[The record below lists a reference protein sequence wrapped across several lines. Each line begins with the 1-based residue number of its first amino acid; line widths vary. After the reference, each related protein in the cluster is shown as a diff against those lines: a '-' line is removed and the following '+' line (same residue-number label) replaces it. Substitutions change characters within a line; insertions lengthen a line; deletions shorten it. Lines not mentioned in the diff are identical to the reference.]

1 MTTCDAM
8 PVEIAKALV
17 VCQGLM
23 RRVGQDGDNQFHRY
37 KYTSAENIL
46 ESVREPMRQAGLALL
61 QVPVGIERSS
71 YEGTPHR
78 LVMQYFVTH
87 ESGAVWT
94 MPLTSTPILPEK
106 GRPEDKAEATAM
118 TYSLGYMLRGL
129 LKIARWG
136 ADDDVDQRD
145 DRARGA
151 GPQQPQ
157 ALEAPADGDAIDREV
172 AAIIV
177 AIRSAQDAHGIE
189 AARARARLISR
200 KLNPDHKALLTEA
213 AAQADLRIKG
223 E

>member
-1 MTTCDAM
+1 MTMSDM

-17 VCQGLM
+17 ICQGLM

-37 KYTSAENIL
+37 RYTSCENIL

-61 QVPVGIERSS
+61 QVPVSVERSS
-71 YEGTPHR
+71 YEGAPNR
-78 LVMQYFVTH
+78 LVMQYYITH

-94 MPLTSTPILPEK
+94 MPLTSTPILAEK

-118 TYSLGYMLRGL
+118 TYSLGYMLRGI

-157 ALEAPADGDAIDREV
+157 APEAPADGDAIAREV
-172 AAIIV
+172 AAIV
-177 AIRSAQDAHGIE
+177 GAIRSAQDAAGIE
-189 AARARARLISR
+189 AARGRARLISR
-200 KLNPDHKALLTEA
+200 KLTAQHKALLTEA
-213 AAQADLRIKG
+213 AAQADARLQEG
-223 E
+223 V